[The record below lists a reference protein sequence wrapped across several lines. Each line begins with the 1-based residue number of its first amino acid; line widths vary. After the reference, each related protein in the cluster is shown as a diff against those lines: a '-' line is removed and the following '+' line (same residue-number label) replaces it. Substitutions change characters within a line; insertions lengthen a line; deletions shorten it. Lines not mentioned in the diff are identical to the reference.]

1 VGGAE
6 VKIIDISPLVSERIA
21 NYPGDV
27 PYTREVALEIGSGD
41 NIDLSAIRTS
51 VHVGAHT
58 DAPNHYV
65 AGGAGID
72 RRPLERYLGPCQVI
86 RIDIGR
92 DERMFPQHVR
102 EPIRAPRVLFH
113 TGTFPNPEHFNE
125 DFAALS
131 APLIDFLAPRGVVL
145 VGIDTPSIDPR
156 HDKVL
161 EAHQAVAR
169 HDLSILEGIVLDH
182 VEPGLYTL
190 VALPLR
196 LEGADASPVRAVL
209 LDQAIG

>member
-1 VGGAE
+1 M
-6 VKIIDISPLVSERIA
+6 KIIDISPLVSDRIA

-27 PYTREVALEIGSGD
+27 PYTRDIALEIEKGA

-58 DAPNHYV
+58 DAPNHYT
-65 AGGAGID
+65 AGGQGID
-72 RRPLERYLGPCQVI
+72 VRPLERYLGTCQVI
-86 RIDIGR
+86 RVEIGR
-92 DERMFPQHVR
+92 NERVFPRHVR
-102 EPIRAPRVLFH
+102 DPIRAPRVLLH

-131 APLIDFLAPRGVVL
+131 APLVDHLAAQGVVL
-145 VGIDTPSIDPR
+145 FGIDTPSIDPR

-169 HDLSILEGIVLDH
+169 HDASILEGVVLDH
-182 VEPGLYTL
+182 VAPGLYTL

-209 LDQAIG
+209 LDSIIG